1 MRHIL
6 IVSLFLVASVLVQAQ
21 ETKMSRKEKKAAQ
34 KAEMIEKTKTLIE
47 AEAWQFSATQML
59 PAKGR
64 SRSLTTSYSV
74 ILKDKKVDSYL
85 PYFGEAYQ
93 ADYGSTDSP
102 LQFIS
107 DITEYSIEDWKKGGW
122 IIKFRAKNKNDVINF
137 TFTISETGSS
147 SLNVISTNRQSISY
161 YGDLEEIPKKEKK

>member
-1 MRHIL
+1 MKHIL
-6 IVSLFLVASVLVQAQ
+6 ILSLFLLSSVLMYAQ
-21 ETKMSRKEKKAAQ
+21 DTKMSRKERKAAQ
-34 KAEMIEKTKTLIE
+34 KAEQIEKTKALIK

-93 ADYGSTDSP
+93 ADYGSRESP
-102 LQFIS
+102 LQFVS

-122 IIKFRAKNKNDVINF
+122 IVKFRAKNKNDVINF
-137 TFTISETGSS
+137 TFTIAETGST

-161 YGDLEEIPKKEKK
+161 YGDLEEVPEKEE